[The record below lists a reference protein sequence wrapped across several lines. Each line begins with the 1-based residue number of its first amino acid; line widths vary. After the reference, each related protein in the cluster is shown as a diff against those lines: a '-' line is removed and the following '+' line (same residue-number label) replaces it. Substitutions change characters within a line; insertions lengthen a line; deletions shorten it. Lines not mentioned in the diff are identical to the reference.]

1 MSKCSEVYCPW
12 VQSRRNPDR
21 YVCLKCN
28 KVRRV
33 DGQTGTVDGSHI
45 AVSAFIGL
53 ILLAIAL

>member
-28 KVRRV
+28 QVRRV
-33 DGQTGTVDGSHI
+33 DWQTGTVDGIHI
-45 AVSAFIGL
+45 AVSAFIVF
-53 ILLAIAL
+53 ILWAIAL